1 MMITIGDCN
10 GDNDDYNE
18 DCNGDIDECK
28 LPLKHSFSQWLNI
41 DLSVW
46 VLTARKVLQM
56 TVPDSQFVLNNWA
69 VDSDWCSE
77 ATESM

>member
-10 GDNDDYNE
+10 GDNDDYNDDCNGGNE
-18 DCNGDIDECK
+18 DYNDDCNGDIDECK

-46 VLTARKVLQM
+46 ALTARKIL
-56 TVPDSQFVLNNWA
+56 
-69 VDSDWCSE
+69 
-77 ATESM
+77 